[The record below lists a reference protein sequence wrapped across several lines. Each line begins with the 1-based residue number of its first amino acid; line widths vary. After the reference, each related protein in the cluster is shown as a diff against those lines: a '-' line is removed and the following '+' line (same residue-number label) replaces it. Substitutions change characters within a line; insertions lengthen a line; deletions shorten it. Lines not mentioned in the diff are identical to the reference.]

1 MRRSL
6 GALTLATALIAGC
19 GSQPATPSPS
29 AMAVPTAPA
38 RIPTPT
44 PTLASTLGPTPTPTL
59 TGTPPSPSTAPPTP
73 WPTSPLPGTNWLILP
88 PGTVR
93 TIDLAERPSGSSF
106 WSFPAKPGGPPTGPY
121 VYLGADPE
129 TPFAYGLSV
138 ADLGGGSVRP
148 VPLPS
153 LPYESVASALVE
165 GHSLVVLVWRHEG
178 PLPARMGIPCYSD
191 SGKPIAWRL
200 LVTTLGADGLP
211 TGGWL
216 QVDAGVATRQ
226 FADPNA
232 GVTCHD
238 PIIPAVAVADGRVA
252 YAVDHPTGQY
262 PAGSRIVLRS
272 LGGGT
277 VQRVIDT
284 ATQVTHLALS
294 ASSVAWVES
303 PNADASGPVTRW
315 RVMRAPVATG
325 LAEEVPLG
333 VPGRVWKYPP
343 PGVVLDG
350 DAVLMNPEAPFVW
363 SIVVRSEGSS
373 VVALNPSGAP
383 YCAALGASSGV
394 AVLTCSV
401 EGSDDAI
408 ATWSAAT
415 GLRVLAGEL
424 PAAYRSER
432 IDSGTVAWTFFKGP
446 NLTQPV
452 LMGVPLAALVA
463 GTEMTTHR

>member
-6 GALTLATALIAGC
+6 GALLFALALIAGC
-19 GSQPATPSPS
+19 GSQPATPALS
-29 AMAVPTAPA
+29 AMAAASVPVTTSTPAP
-38 RIPTPT
+38 
-44 PTLASTLGPTPTPTL
+44 TLGPTLRPTATPTV
-59 TGTPPSPSTAPPTP
+59 TPPPPSTAPPTP
-73 WPTSPLPGTNWLILP
+73 SPTSPLPGTAALVLP

-93 TIDLAERPSGSSF
+93 TIDLAQPPSGSSF

-129 TPFAYGLSV
+129 APFAYGLSV

-153 LPYESVASALVE
+153 LPYESVAAALVD
-165 GHSLVVLVWRHEG
+165 GRTLVVLVWRHEG

-211 TGGWL
+211 TGGWH
-216 QVDAGVATRQ
+216 QVDAGVATRR

-232 GVTCHD
+232 GITCHD

-252 YAVDHPTGQY
+252 YVVDHPTGQY

-272 LGGGT
+272 LGAGT

-333 VPGRVWKYPP
+333 VPGRVWKYAPP
-343 PGVVLDG
+343 TVVLDG
-350 DAVLMNPEAPFVW
+350 DAVLMNPEEPFVW

-373 VVALNPSGAP
+373 VVALNPSGTP
-383 YCAALGASSGV
+383 DCTALGASSGV

-415 GLRVLAGEL
+415 GLHVLAGEL

-432 IDSGTVAWTFFKGP
+432 ITSGTVAWTFSKGP

-463 GTEMTTHR
+463 ASR

>member
-1 MRRSL
+1 M
-6 GALTLATALIAGC
+6 
-19 GSQPATPSPS
+19 
-29 AMAVPTAPA
+29 
-38 RIPTPT
+38 
-44 PTLASTLGPTPTPTL
+44 
-59 TGTPPSPSTAPPTP
+59 APPTP
-73 WPTSPLPGTNWLILP
+73 LPTSPLPGTAGLILP

-93 TIDLAERPSGSSF
+93 TVDLAERPSGSSF

-178 PLPARMGIPCYSD
+178 PLPAQMGIPCYSD

-200 LVTTLGADGLP
+200 LVTTLGADDLP
-211 TGGWL
+211 TGGWH
-216 QVDAGVATRQ
+216 QVDAGVATRR
-226 FADPNA
+226 FADPAA
-232 GVTCHD
+232 GISCHD

-272 LGGGT
+272 LGRGI
-277 VQRVIDT
+277 VERAIDT

-303 PNADASGPVTRW
+303 PNADAPGPVTRW
-315 RVMRAPVATG
+315 RVMHAPVATG
-325 LAEEVPLG
+325 PASEVPLA
-333 VPGRVWKYPP
+333 VPGHVWKFAP
-343 PGVVLDG
+343 PGIVLDG
-350 DAVLMNPEAPFVW
+350 EAVLVNPEEPFVW
-363 SIVVRSEGSS
+363 SIVVRSGGSS
-373 VVALNPSGAP
+373 VVALNPSGTP

-415 GLRVLAGEL
+415 GLHVLAGEL

-432 IDSGTVAWTFFKGP
+432 IDSGTVAWTFSKGP

>member
-1 MRRSL
+1 LR
-6 GALTLATALIAGC
+6 
-19 GSQPATPSPS
+19 
-29 AMAVPTAPA
+29 
-38 RIPTPT
+38 
-44 PTLASTLGPTPTPTL
+44 
-59 TGTPPSPSTAPPTP
+59 
-73 WPTSPLPGTNWLILP
+73 
-88 PGTVR
+88 
-93 TIDLAERPSGSSF
+93 
-106 WSFPAKPGGPPTGPY
+106 
-121 VYLGADPE
+121 
-129 TPFAYGLSV
+129 
-138 ADLGGGSVRP
+138 
-148 VPLPS
+148 
-153 LPYESVASALVE
+153 
-165 GHSLVVLVWRHEG
+165 
-178 PLPARMGIPCYSD
+178 
-191 SGKPIAWRL
+191 
-200 LVTTLGADGLP
+200 TTLGANGLP
-211 TGGWL
+211 TGGWH

-226 FADPNA
+226 FADPYA
-232 GVTCHD
+232 GITCHD
-238 PIIPAVAVADGRVA
+238 PIIPTVAVADGRVA
-252 YAVDHPTGQY
+252 YAVDHPTSQY

-303 PNADASGPVTRW
+303 PNADAPGPVTRW

-333 VPGRVWKYPP
+333 VPGRVWKYAP

-350 DAVLMNPEAPFVW
+350 DAVLVNPEEPFVW

-373 VVALNPSGAP
+373 VVALNPSGTP

-415 GLRVLAGEL
+415 GLHVLADVL

-432 IDSGTVAWTFFKGP
+432 INAGTVAWTFSKGP

-463 GTEMTTHR
+463 ASR

>member
-1 MRRSL
+1 
-6 GALTLATALIAGC
+6 
-19 GSQPATPSPS
+19 
-29 AMAVPTAPA
+29 
-38 RIPTPT
+38 
-44 PTLASTLGPTPTPTL
+44 
-59 TGTPPSPSTAPPTP
+59 
-73 WPTSPLPGTNWLILP
+73 LPGTAALILP

-93 TIDLAERPSGSSF
+93 TIDLAQRPSGLSF

-129 TPFAYGLSV
+129 TPFAYHLSV

-148 VPLPS
+148 VPIPS

-165 GHSLVVLVWRHEG
+165 GHSLVVLAWRHKG

-191 SGKPIAWRL
+191 SGQPIAWRL

-211 TGGWL
+211 AGGWH
-216 QVDAGVATRQ
+216 QVDAGVATRR
-226 FADPNA
+226 FADPDA
-232 GVTCHD
+232 GITCDD
-238 PIIPAVAVADGRVA
+238 PIIPPVAVADGRVA
-252 YAVDHPTGQY
+252 YAVDHPTSQY

-272 LGGGT
+272 LGTGT
-277 VQRVIDT
+277 VLRVIDT

-303 PNADASGPVTRW
+303 PNADAPGPVTRW
-315 RVMRAPVATG
+315 RVMHAPVATG
-325 LAEEVPLG
+325 LASEVPLG
-333 VPGRVWKYPP
+333 VPGRDWRYVPQ
-343 PGVVLDG
+343 GVVLDG
-350 DAVLMNPEAPFVW
+350 DAVLTTPGVRVLGYP
-363 SIVVRSEGSS
+363 IVVRSQGSS
-373 VVALNPSGAP
+373 VVALNPSGTP

-415 GLRVLAGEL
+415 GLQVLAGVL

-432 IDSGTVAWTFFKGP
+432 IDSGTVAWTFYKDAS
-446 NLTQPV
+446 LTQPV

>member
-1 MRRSL
+1 MR
-6 GALTLATALIAGC
+6 
-19 GSQPATPSPS
+19 QPATPTPAATVVAS
-29 AMAVPTAPA
+29 VPVTTSTPA
-38 RIPTPT
+38 
-44 PTLASTLGPTPTPTL
+44 PTLASTLSPAPTPTL
-59 TGTPPSPSTAPPTP
+59 TGTPPPPSMAPPTP
-73 WPTSPLPGTNWLILP
+73 SPTSPLPGTAALVLP

-93 TIDLAERPSGSSF
+93 TIDLAQPPSGSSF
-106 WSFPAKPGGPPTGPY
+106 WSFPAKPGGPPT
-121 VYLGADPE
+121 
-129 TPFAYGLSV
+129 
-138 ADLGGGSVRP
+138 GGSVRP

-178 PLPARMGIPCYSD
+178 LLPARMGIPCYSD

-200 LVTTLGADGLP
+200 MTTTLGADGLP
-211 TGGWL
+211 AGGWH

-226 FADPNA
+226 FADPSA

-252 YAVDHPTGQY
+252 YVVDHPTSQY
-262 PAGSRIVLRS
+262 PAGSRIVVRA
-272 LGGGT
+272 LGAGT

-303 PNADASGPVTRW
+303 PNADAPGPVTRW
-315 RVMRAPVATG
+315 RVMHAPVATG
-325 LAEEVPLG
+325 LAAEVPIG
-333 VPGRVWKYPP
+333 VPGHAWKFAP
-343 PGVVLDG
+343 PGIVLDG
-350 DAVLMNPEAPFVW
+350 DAVLLNPEEPFVW

-373 VVALNPSGAP
+373 VVALNPSGTP

-415 GLRVLAGEL
+415 GLHVLAGEM

-432 IDSGTVAWTFFKGP
+432 ITSGTVAWTFSKGP

-463 GTEMTTHR
+463 STDMTTHR

>member
-1 MRRSL
+1 MCIRDS
-6 GALTLATALIAGC
+6 
-19 GSQPATPSPS
+19 
-29 AMAVPTAPA
+29 
-38 RIPTPT
+38 
-44 PTLASTLGPTPTPTL
+44 
-59 TGTPPSPSTAPPTP
+59 
-73 WPTSPLPGTNWLILP
+73 
-88 PGTVR
+88 
-93 TIDLAERPSGSSF
+93 SSF

-121 VYLGADPE
+121 VYLGADPA

-138 ADLGGGSVRP
+138 ADLGGGSVRA

-165 GHSLVVLVWRHEG
+165 GHSLVVLLWRHEG
-178 PLPARMGIPCYSD
+178 TLPARMGIPCYSD

-200 LVTTLGADGLP
+200 LVTTIGADGLP
-211 TGGWL
+211 TGGWH
-216 QVDAGVATRQ
+216 QVDAGVASRR
-226 FADPNA
+226 FADPDA
-232 GVTCHD
+232 GINCDD
-238 PIIPAVAVADGRVA
+238 PIIPAVGVADGHVA
-252 YAVDHPTGQY
+252 YAVDHPTSQY

-277 VQRVIDT
+277 VRRVIAT

-325 LAEEVPLG
+325 LAEEVPIRM
-333 VPGRVWKYPP
+333 PGHLWRFMP

-350 DAVLMNPEAPFVW
+350 DAVLMNPEEPFVW

-373 VVALNPSGAP
+373 VVALNPSGTP

-463 GTEMTTHR
+463 GTEMPP

>member
-6 GALTLATALIAGC
+6 GALTLATALVAGC

-29 AMAVPTAPA
+29 ATAVATAPA
-38 RIPTPT
+38 GIATPT
-44 PTLASTLGPTPTPTL
+44 PTLASTLRPTPTL
-59 TGTPPSPSTAPPTP
+59 TGTPPPPSMAPPTP
-73 WPTSPLPGTNWLILP
+73 WPTSPLPGTAGLILP

-93 TIDLAERPSGSSF
+93 TIDLAQRPSGSSF

-121 VYLGADPE
+121 IYLGADPWS
-129 TPFAYGLSV
+129 PFAYGLSV

-153 LPYESVASALVE
+153 LPYESVASALVD
-165 GHSLVVLVWRHEG
+165 GRSLVVLVWRHEG
-178 PLPARMGIPCYSD
+178 SLPARMGIPCYSD

-200 LVTTLGADGLP
+200 LTTTLGADGLP
-211 TGGWL
+211 AGGWH
-216 QVDAGVATRQ
+216 QVDAGVATRR
-226 FADPNA
+226 FADPDA
-232 GVTCHD
+232 GINCGD
-238 PIIPAVAVADGRVA
+238 PIIPAVGVADGRVA
-252 YAVDHPTGQY
+252 YAVDHPTSQY

-325 LAEEVPLG
+325 LAAEVPIRM
-333 VPGRVWKYPP
+333 PGHLWRFMP

-350 DAVLMNPEAPFVW
+350 DAVLATPRRAGPRVVQRGALGRFVGRRLEPE
-363 SIVVRSEGSS
+363 RSPVLRGVGS
-373 VVALNPSGAP
+373 VVARR
-383 YCAALGASSGV
+383 
-394 AVLTCSV
+394 
-401 EGSDDAI
+401 
-408 ATWSAAT
+408 SADLLRR
-415 GLRVLAGEL
+415 GLR
-424 PAAYRSER
+424 
-432 IDSGTVAWTFFKGP
+432 
-446 NLTQPV
+446 
-452 LMGVPLAALVA
+452 
-463 GTEMTTHR
+463 

>member
-1 MRRSL
+1 
-6 GALTLATALIAGC
+6 
-19 GSQPATPSPS
+19 
-29 AMAVPTAPA
+29 
-38 RIPTPT
+38 
-44 PTLASTLGPTPTPTL
+44 
-59 TGTPPSPSTAPPTP
+59 
-73 WPTSPLPGTNWLILP
+73 LPGTVALTLP

-93 TIDLAERPSGSSF
+93 TIDLAQPPSGSSF
-106 WSFPAKPGGPPTGPY
+106 WSFPVVPGGPPTGPY
-121 VYLGADPE
+121 IYLGADPE

-153 LPYESVASALVE
+153 LPYESVAAALVE
-165 GHSLVVLVWRHEG
+165 GRTLIVLVWRHEG

-191 SGKPIAWRL
+191 SGQPIAWRL
-200 LVTTLGADGLP
+200 LRTTLGANGLP
-211 TGGWL
+211 TGGWH

-226 FADPNA
+226 FADPYA
-232 GVTCHD
+232 GITCHD
-238 PIIPAVAVADGRVA
+238 PIIPTVAVADGRVA
-252 YAVDHPTGQY
+252 YAVDHPTSQY

-303 PNADASGPVTRW
+303 PNADAPGPVTRW

-333 VPGRVWKYPP
+333 VPGRVWKYAP

-350 DAVLMNPEAPFVW
+350 DAVLVNPEEPFVW

-373 VVALNPSGAP
+373 VVALNPSGTP

-415 GLRVLAGEL
+415 GLHVLADVL

-432 IDSGTVAWTFFKGP
+432 INAGTVAWTFSKGP

-463 GTEMTTHR
+463 ASR

>member
-1 MRRSL
+1 MRPSL
-6 GALTLATALIAGC
+6 GALALATALIAGC
-19 GSQPATPSPS
+19 GRQPATPSPS
-29 AMAVPTAPA
+29 ATAAATARAPA
-38 RIPTPT
+38 STPAPTPV
-44 PTLASTLGPTPTPTL
+44 STPTPTPTL
-59 TGTPPSPSTAPPTP
+59 TGTPAPPSLAPPTP
-73 WPTSPLPGTNWLILP
+73 SPTSPLSGTAALILP

-93 TIDLAERPSGSSF
+93 TIDLAEQRSGSSF
-106 WSFPAKPGGPPTGPY
+106 WSFPAKPGRPPTGPY

-138 ADLGGGSVRP
+138 ADLGGGSVRAL
-148 VPLPS
+148 PLRS

-200 LVTTLGADGLP
+200 LTTSLGADGLP
-211 TGGWL
+211 TGGWH
-216 QVDAGVATRQ
+216 QVDAGVATRR
-226 FADPNA
+226 FADPDA
-232 GVTCHD
+232 GINCDD

-252 YAVDHPTGQY
+252 YAVDHPTSQY

-325 LAEEVPLG
+325 LAEEVSIRM
-333 VPGRVWKYPP
+333 PGHLWRFMP

-350 DAVLMNPEAPFVW
+350 DAVLATPGELVLGW
-363 SIVVRSEGSS
+363 SSVVRSEGSS
-373 VVALNPSGAP
+373 VVALNPSGTP

-415 GLRVLAGEL
+415 GLHVLAGVL